1 MPAARTAVDASA
13 RRSYIAG
20 MCRLICRRVV
30 ALAVAYAVALNLAL
44 PLLAA
49 FASLADAAIAADLCT
64 PNRSGSPADL
74 PSQPRPLCPLAC
86 SAPGCGI
93 DGLFAVGSGGA
104 MVFVADTAQPPFLID
119 GSDQTLLPRDT
130 GAQFAR
136 APPRA

>member
-1 MPAARTAVDASA
+1 M
-13 RRSYIAG
+13 
-20 MCRLICRRVV
+20 
-30 ALAVAYAVALNLAL
+30 AL

-49 FASLADAAIAADLCT
+49 FASPADAAIVADLCT

-74 PSQPRPLCPLAC
+74 PSKPRPLCPLAC
-86 SAPGCGI
+86 SPPGCGI

-104 MVFVADTAQPPFLID
+104 MVVVADTAQPPFLID
-119 GSDQTLLPRDT
+119 RGQTLLPRDT